1 LTSGAPNYN
10 INGEIIGSIGI
21 HLDITEQKE
30 QEEQLYLLSLIAEK
44 NINAVVVSDNRE
56 KWNGQMPVCRNDWLF

>member
-1 LTSGAPNYN
+1 VVRLITILT
-10 INGEIIGSIGI
+10 EIIGSIGI

-44 NINAVVVSDNRE
+44 I
-56 KWNGQMPVCRNDWLF
+56 

>member
-21 HLDITEQKE
+21 HLDITEQKRAGRTVV
-30 QEEQLYLLSLIAEK
+30 LSFNCSASSRK
-44 NINAVVVSDNRE
+44 SGINASL
-56 KWNGQMPVCRNDWLF
+56 P

>member
-1 LTSGAPNYN
+1 VVLITILT
-10 INGEIIGSIGI
+10 EIINRI

-44 NINAVVVSDNRE
+44 NINAVVVSDKRKVEWANASL
-56 KWNGQMPVCRNDWLF
+56 P

>member
-1 LTSGAPNYN
+1 VVRLI

-44 NINAVVVSDNRE
+44 I
-56 KWNGQMPVCRNDWLF
+56 

>member
-30 QEEQLYLLSLIAEK
+30 QEEQLYLLSLK
-44 NINAVVVSDNRE
+44 RTKTPTTSLVTV
-56 KWNGQMPVCRNDWLF
+56 GGG

>member
-21 HLDITEQKE
+21 HLDITEQKSRKNSCI
-30 QEEQLYLLSLIAEK
+30 YCHIAE
-44 NINAVVVSDNRE
+44 NINAVVVSKRKVEWANASL
-56 KWNGQMPVCRNDWLF
+56 P